1 MENSISSVSSWTPG
15 TQNIIQAQSLFTNVL
30 SNIVGYLDRKASEGQ
45 KSMAEED
52 PENTIILYSGSSIDI
67 FSNTKL
73 VKVIKRSN
81 QVLHLSTNV
90 GSKTNQMQVMV
101 TDYGKVWYDYKAKSN
116 VLSLPNLV
124 NK

>member
-81 QVLHLSTNV
+81 QVLNLSTNV
-90 GSKTNQMQVMV
+90 GSKINQMQVMV
-101 TDYGKVWYDYKAKSN
+101 PDYGKVWYDNKAISN
-116 VLSLPNLV
+116 IILTY
-124 NK
+124 